1 MSWEMVVQKFNKI
14 TTLYASAAQRIAIAD
29 AVANLEQ
36 ISIGELM
43 KQLGGVTWDSN
54 KPS

>member
-1 MSWEMVVQKFNKI
+1 VVQKFNKI
-14 TTLYASAAQRIAIAD
+14 TTPCASAAQRSAIAD

-36 ISIGELM
+36 ISVGELM
-43 KQLGGVTWDSN
+43 KQLGGVTWGSNNSDSN